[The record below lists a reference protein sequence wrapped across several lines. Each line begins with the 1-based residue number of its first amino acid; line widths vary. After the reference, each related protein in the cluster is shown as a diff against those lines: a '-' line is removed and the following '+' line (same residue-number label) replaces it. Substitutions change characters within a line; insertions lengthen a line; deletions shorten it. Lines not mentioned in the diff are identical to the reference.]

1 MQEAVSQCS
10 GAIHRTQYVMSDKSD
25 PQDPNSDSYSMCMA
39 ILKNRIMAQSG
50 KREGKI
56 GGEVSITSSLREI
69 LKKPFTPRNKY
80 FTFGSK
86 KGTHMEKVI
95 VLNSDKMGEGDEK
108 LGRRLIANFLKTL
121 VSAEK
126 NHGCP
131 NSGSIGLV
139 LYNSGVKL
147 TVKDS
152 PVLESLQSLENLGVE
167 IICCGT
173 CVNFYGLVDLIQ
185 AGRVTNMSEI
195 VKVLTEAENIVTL

>member
-1 MQEAVSQCS
+1 
-10 GAIHRTQYVMSDKSD
+10 
-25 PQDPNSDSYSMCMA
+25 
-39 ILKNRIMAQSG
+39 
-50 KREGKI
+50 
-56 GGEVSITSSLREI
+56 
-69 LKKPFTPRNKY
+69 
-80 FTFGSK
+80 
-86 KGTHMEKVI
+86 MEKVI

-126 NHGCP
+126 QP
-131 NSGSIGLV
+131 QMLV

-147 TVKDS
+147 AVKDS

-185 AGRVTNMSEI
+185 AGGVTSMAEI
-195 VKVLTEAENIVTL
+195 VKVLTEAENIVIL

>member
-126 NHGCP
+126 KP
-131 NSGSIGLV
+131 LMLV

-147 TVKDS
+147 AVKDS

-195 VKVLTEAENIVTL
+195 VKVLTEAENTVTL